1 MNWIEYIGIC
11 ATLLI
16 LISLTFSDT
25 TKLRI
30 FNTIGSVLFVIYG
43 VYIGAL
49 SVWILNGVCAIVN
62 VYKLIKNS
70 KKFSKKFSKTP

>member
-1 MNWIEYIGIC
+1 MNWIEYVGIG
-11 ATLLI
+11 ATVLI

-30 FNTIGSVLFVIYG
+30 FNTIGSVMFVIYG
-43 VYIGAL
+43 AYIGAL
-49 SVWILNGVCAIVN
+49 SVWILNSVCAVVN
-62 VYKLIKNS
+62 IYKLLKNS